1 MCYLIAKHID
11 DVGCVALKT
20 THDEHLSK
28 LKRTIE
34 AIVGYEKIQLVVI
47 SRPSA
52 YVEYEPYHF
61 VSTAEEFKQLVLT
74 M

>member
-20 THDEHLSK
+20 THGEHLSK
-28 LKRTIE
+28 LKRAIE
-34 AIVGYEKIQLVVI
+34 AI
-47 SRPSA
+47 
-52 YVEYEPYHF
+52 VEYEPYHF